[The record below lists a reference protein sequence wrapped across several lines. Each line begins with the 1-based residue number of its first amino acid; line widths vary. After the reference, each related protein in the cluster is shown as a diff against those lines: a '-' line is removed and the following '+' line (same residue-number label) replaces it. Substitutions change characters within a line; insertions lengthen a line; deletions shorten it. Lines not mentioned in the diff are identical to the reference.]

1 MLFCSSWW
9 GALNDVSVFYTYP
22 LFTRNTVFGEPLP
35 GNSSLWWTLGIANV
49 LLLHIVTILWNPYQ
63 VTSLCYESFFFPRP
77 LSLTSH
83 LVITFIFDV
92 FICVM
97 FYSLN
102 VHRNSPFKI
111 KSNTKKLF
119 ELVYEILKH
128 QLKNDKKFQTCW
140 SLISWK
146 NIISILYNF

>member
-1 MLFCSSWW
+1 MSESYDFFLAVENLYFLGYKLDWTKMVMSHVVLQQLMRCFKWCISI
-9 GALNDVSVFYTYP
+9 LYVPSV
-22 LFTRNTVFGEPLP
+22 PLP

-111 KSNTKKLF
+111 KSNMKIFLN
-119 ELVYEILKH
+119 LSM
-128 QLKNDKKFQTCW
+128 KFKT
-140 SLISWK
+140 
-146 NIISILYNF
+146 SIEKW

>member
-1 MLFCSSWW
+1 MSESYDFFLAVENLYFLGYKLDWTKMVIHMLFCSSWW

-111 KSNTKKLF
+111 KSNM
-119 ELVYEILKH
+119 
-128 QLKNDKKFQTCW
+128 KNYLNLSMKF
-140 SLISWK
+140 
-146 NIISILYNF
+146 